1 MNQIES
7 ISVLFIGLGLITGS
21 TATIQ
26 GFSRVVIPSVFLI
39 GLGIVVAIVGKY
51 R

>member
-7 ISVLFIGLGLITGS
+7 VGVLFIGLGLITGS
-21 TATIQ
+21 TATVQ
-26 GFSRVVIPSVFLI
+26 VFSRVVVPSVFLI
-39 GLGIVVAIVGKY
+39 SIGIVVAIVGKY